1 VSHSTVESVPID
13 NVAIRVQYAIVP
25 ILAQR
30 LMINM
35 RKVDY
40 LGSEPIA
47 STLLFA
53 PPGPS
58 ERSEDS
64 IEDGAMANPVQVSQ
78 EHTSRETTG
87 RVNPVEGSNVCNNS
101 DV

>member
-1 VSHSTVESVPID
+1 M
-13 NVAIRVQYAIVP
+13 QYAIVP

-53 PPGPS
+53 PQGPS
-58 ERSEDS
+58 EKSEGCS
-64 IEDGAMANPVQVSQ
+64 ENGVATATVQMSQ
-78 EHTSRETTG
+78 EPSVLTARPPASVIIKETG
-87 RVNPVEGSNVCNNS
+87 NS
-101 DV
+101 GDAV